1 MANDINH
8 NDLDKETREFLEQM
22 ESVKLPPSTRG
33 KEDIWSKIDA
43 ATDDT
48 INEVESSDSNNSRVL
63 WPWYAA
69 AASVAAIIGFL
80 VFYQSDTMVQV
91 ATANGQVETV
101 ELPDGSTVTLNAQSA
116 ISYESDNPRQIT
128 LEGEAF
134 FEVTEG
140 DEFSVA
146 TSQGVVT
153 VLGTSFNI
161 KDRGESYNVECK
173 TGRVRV
179 DIANHDF
186 SEEITA
192 GQGVSS
198 TEGDATVTEVSTSQI
213 GGWQLG
219 ELYFEDESVVAVIAE
234 LERQYD
240 MNILIENIDNRRFTG
255 YITIGDNTESLE
267 QSLTMLCEPLGL
279 TYEIT
284 DYKSATISID

>member
-8 NDLDKETREFLEQM
+8 NALDKETREFLEQM
-22 ESVKLPPSTRG
+22 ESAKLPPSTRS

-43 ATDDT
+43 ATDT
-48 INEVESSDSNNSRVL
+48 PTEEVESSGTTTTRVL
-63 WPWYAA
+63 WPWYTA

-80 VFYQSDTMVQV
+80 VFYQSGSTVQV

-101 ELPDGSTVTLNAQSA
+101 ELPDGSTVTLNAQSV
-116 ISYESDNPRQIT
+116 ISYESGNPRQIA

-134 FEVTEG
+134 FEVAEG
-140 DEFSVA
+140 DEFSVTTNQA
-146 TSQGVVT
+146 VVT

-161 KDRGESYNVECK
+161 KDRGESYGVECK

-179 DIANHDF
+179 DISDSEF

-192 GQGVSS
+192 GEGVTS
-198 TEGDATVTEVSTSQI
+198 TAGDATLTEVSTSQI

-219 ELYFEDESVVAVIAE
+219 ELYFEDENIVAVIAE

-240 MNILIENIDNRRFTG
+240 MKILIENIDNRRFTG
-255 YITIGDNTESLE
+255 YITIGDITE
-267 QSLTMLCEPLGL
+267 SLTMLCEPLGL